1 MWLDSALVFGV
12 PGANA
17 TPMNA
22 QNGWRH
28 LSCFAYC
35 LPMARHHLVPQTY
48 LRRFANEKKYLVMV
62 PRDDITTPRSVT
74 VNNACNQ
81 AGFYEIPTDDLEV
94 EAREGHDPEQV
105 ESILA
110 VIENESKQYID
121 EILNGVFPPSPESR
135 FRLSMYV
142 AFQITRGWGFRRKM
156 DEVAELVAPYYVEMH
171 ASPERIRGI
180 LRRQGRPH
188 GPTDVDNMIARLVG
202 PDGLRPVL
210 RQGHY
215 VQNMLELAMNL
226 LPLLYQR
233 VWRLLDFREPMLLT
247 SDEPVAVRRSGDAG
261 GIADSRAIWFPLDR
275 QHALAFTQG
284 GIEGIVPSARTR
296 ANQINSIIANQ
307 AHRWIFHHPDDNPLA
322 GLEIGPRMTLVE
334 EVVDVKADG
343 DTIRELV
350 RLVERPVERAE

>member
-210 RQGHY
+210 RQGKHSR
-215 VQNMLELAMNL
+215 
-226 LPLLYQR
+226 P
-233 VWRLLDFREPMLLT
+233 
-247 SDEPVAVRRSGDAG
+247 PVCLSSG
-261 GIADSRAIWFPLDR
+261 
-275 QHALAFTQG
+275 
-284 GIEGIVPSARTR
+284 
-296 ANQINSIIANQ
+296 
-307 AHRWIFHHPDDNPLA
+307 
-322 GLEIGPRMTLVE
+322 
-334 EVVDVKADG
+334 
-343 DTIRELV
+343 
-350 RLVERPVERAE
+350 